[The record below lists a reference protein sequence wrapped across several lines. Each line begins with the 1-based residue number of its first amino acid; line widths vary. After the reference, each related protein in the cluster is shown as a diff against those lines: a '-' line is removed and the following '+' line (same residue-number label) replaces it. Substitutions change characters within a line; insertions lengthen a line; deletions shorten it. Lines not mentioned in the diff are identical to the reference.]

1 MKLLV
6 FEYANALGLEDP
18 ATTVEGQHMLEG
30 LLSDLNH
37 VGADYIISEDS
48 KISVDQVNGEFQNCS
63 PLVISEELLP
73 WLEENI
79 STYDACLPVAPEEDL
94 ILYEITK
101 ILEDNH
107 VKTIG
112 SSSEAVLVCSDKFE
126 TYNLLKDDYPVIKS
140 EKVFFSDLK
149 EYKQIFSG
157 GKDFLVKPANGV
169 SCSGVQIVQSYAD
182 FIKASA
188 HLKRTTSLPYF
199 LLQDRVEGKSTSVSI
214 LSTGKRAMPLSLNL
228 QNIGFD
234 GGKLVYNGGKVP
246 YEHGLSDDAKDIA
259 RKAVK
264 SVKGLKGYV
273 GVDLLLDEA
282 HEEIYILE
290 INPRLTTSYVALRR
304 LLNFNLGEAIIDAV
318 NGELPA
324 KIELEGSLSFLKGED
339 ITFKQV
345 FSM

>member
-6 FEYANALGLEDP
+6 FEYANAMGLEDP
-18 ATTVEGQHMLEG
+18 AITVEGQYMLEG
-30 LLSDLNH
+30 LLADLNH
-37 VGADYIISEDS
+37 IGADYVISEDS
-48 KISVDQVNGEFQNCS
+48 KISYDPVNGKSRNCT
-63 PLVISEELLP
+63 PLFIDEELLP
-73 WLEENI
+73 WLEENV

-101 ILEDNH
+101 VLEDNK

-112 SSSEAVLVCSDKFE
+112 SSSEAVFACSDKFE
-126 TYNLLKDDYPVIKS
+126 TYNLLKDDHPVIKS
-140 EKVFFSDLK
+140 EKVYFRDIK
-149 EYKQIFSG
+149 DYKGIFSN
-157 GKDFLVKPANGV
+157 GKDLLVKPADGV
-169 SCSGVQIVQSYAD
+169 SCSGVHIVQSYAD

-214 LSTGKRAMPLSLNL
+214 LSTGEQAIPLSLNL

-234 GGKLVYNGGKVP
+234 EGKLVYNGGEVP

-259 RKAVK
+259 EKAVE
-264 SVKGLKGYV
+264 SIKGLKGYV

-282 HEEIYILE
+282 RDEIYILE

-304 LLNFNLGEAIIDAV
+304 LLNFNLGEAIIKSID
-318 NGELPA
+318 GELPE
-324 KIELEGSLSFLKGED
+324 KLELEGSLSFLKGED
-339 ITFKQV
+339 IIFNR
-345 FSM
+345 